1 MNKIRKGDNVILIS
15 GRDKG
20 RKGAVLRVLD
30 DAMLLVEGV
39 NRVKRH
45 TKANPQQNKAGGI
58 LEKEVP
64 MHRSKVAL
72 FNPGTQKADRIG
84 VKSLT
89 DGKRVRFF
97 KSNGEMLDA

>member
-1 MNKIRKGDNVILIS
+1 MNKIRKGDNVIVIS